1 MATMTEAPWRLQPA
15 PGETQHDLQQR
26 RDRAYFAWQLADTEV
41 FWRRLSGAAID
52 FAGARVL
59 ELGCGHGA
67 LSADAA
73 AKGAARVL
81 GIDLD
86 DQRIAFAQQSVP
98 AADPDRAHVMAFRCV
113 DIAAIEGEACFDI
126 VLCKDTFEH
135 ITDLP
140 GVVAE
145 VHRLLRPGGLFVIG
159 TSPLYYSPFGDHG
172 RYLGSGIPWLGAL
185 MPEPLLFRLASARH
199 RTTISSAADVGLNK
213 MTPARF
219 RGLFAPHEWN
229 VRMLRYNA
237 GDKPLLRVLSVLRRL
252 RVLEPLCTVSIY
264 AVLVRR

>member
-1 MATMTEAPWRLQPA
+1 MAPTTVAPWRLQPA
-15 PGETQHDLQQR
+15 SGETQHDLQQR

-52 FAGARVL
+52 FTGARVL

-67 LSADAA
+67 LSVDAA
-73 AKGAARVL
+73 AKGAAQVL

-86 DQRIAFAQQSVP
+86 DQRIAFAQTHAPQAYP
-98 AADPDRAHVMAFRCV
+98 NLAQVMAFRCV
-113 DIAAIEGEACFDI
+113 DIAAIEGEAGFDI

-135 ITDLP
+135 IMDLP

-172 RYLGSGIPWLGAL
+172 RYLGSGIPWLGAW
-185 MPEPLLFRLASARH
+185 MPEPLLFRLASVKQ
-199 RTTISSAADVGLNK
+199 RTKIASAADVGLNK

-219 RGLFAPHEWN
+219 RALFAPNAWD

-237 GDKPLLRVLSVLRRL
+237 GDKRLLRALSALRRL
-252 RVLEPLCTVSIY
+252 RSLETLCTVSIY
-264 AVLVRR
+264 TVLMRR